1 MNNKEKLNEFQRL
14 IEYKFHDKGI
24 LKQALYTAQYGN
36 LHNRGKH
43 CKEFTTIGDIILK
56 LILALKVYDDGFR
69 TPGGITLSKQ
79 IIESNDMF
87 GIIADKEFNLSKY
100 IFSVKGEDLE
110 NSNIM
115 ADVFEA
121 IAGAIYFDSN
131 RSYKQ
136 VQEKIVDKFYEK
148 YKTKLFENL

>member
-1 MNNKEKLNEFQRL
+1 MNNKEKLDEFQKFL
-14 IEYKFHDKGI
+14 DYKFNDKRI

-43 CKEFTTIGDIILK
+43 CKEFTTIGDIVLK
-56 LILALKVYDDGFR
+56 LILALKLYDDGFR

-79 IIESNDMF
+79 LLENNDIF
-87 GIIADKEFNLSKY
+87 GTIADKEFNLSKY
-100 IFSVKGEDLE
+100 IFSVKGENLS
-110 NSNIM
+110 NSKIM

-121 IAGAIYFDSN
+121 IAGALYFDSKRN
-131 RSYKQ
+131 YKP

-148 YKTKLFENL
+148 YKTKFFENL

>member
-1 MNNKEKLNEFQRL
+1 MKNKEKLKEFQKL
-14 IEYKFHDKGI
+14 LKYKFHDEAK
-24 LKQALYTAQYGN
+24 LEQALCTAQYGN

-87 GIIADKEFNLSKY
+87 GIIANKEFNLSKY
-100 IFSVKGEDLE
+100 IFSVKGEDLL
-110 NSNIM
+110 NSKIM

-121 IAGAIYFDSN
+121 IAGAIYFDSDRN
-131 RSYKQ
+131 YKQ

-148 YKTKLFENL
+148 YKTEFFENL